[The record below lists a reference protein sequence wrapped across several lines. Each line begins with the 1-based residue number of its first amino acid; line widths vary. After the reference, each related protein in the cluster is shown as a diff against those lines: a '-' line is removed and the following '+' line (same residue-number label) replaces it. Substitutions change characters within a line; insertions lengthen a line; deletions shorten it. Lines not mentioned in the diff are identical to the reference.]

1 MKKKGLIITLSII
14 FIIASIVIAV
24 LLNIDKR
31 IRDIETYD
39 VVGTIIGS
47 KITLEEQYLIVQDNN
62 GNEIKVIISEN
73 TIFKEQLG
81 LEDGDLIK
89 IKGDI
94 ENNKIQ
100 AKIIT
105 K

>member
-1 MKKKGLIITLSII
+1 MKGEKNMEKEEIK
-14 FIIASIVIAV
+14 FE
-24 LLNIDKR
+24 N
-31 IRDIETYD
+31 D
-39 VVGTIIGS
+39 VNV
-47 KITLEEQYLIVQDNN
+47 
-62 GNEIKVIISEN
+62 NEIKVIISEN

-94 ENNKIQ
+94 ENDKIQ